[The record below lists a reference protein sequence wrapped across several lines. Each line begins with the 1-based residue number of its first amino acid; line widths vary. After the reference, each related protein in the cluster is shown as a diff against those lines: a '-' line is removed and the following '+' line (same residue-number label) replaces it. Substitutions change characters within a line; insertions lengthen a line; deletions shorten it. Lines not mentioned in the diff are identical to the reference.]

1 LEKILEREGKITRSV
16 AGVSASTL
24 ASRILGYLRDM
35 LIANFF
41 GAGLVADAFFVAYR
55 IPNLLRQLLGEGA
68 LSASFIPVFTEYL
81 TTKPKEETQ
90 RLARISGL
98 VLLTILSILTIL
110 GIIFSPI
117 IVRIVAPGFIK
128 NPEKLSL
135 TITLTRILFPFIM
148 AVGLAALALGIL
160 NSLHRFIIPAL
171 APCLLSISEI
181 FFILLICPL
190 MERPIIGLALGVLIG
205 GFAQFF
211 FQLPVIVKEG
221 FIIPT
226 SKSYSNPHLKPIN
239 YPQNLFKGWNIL
251 WKRWTSILNHPGVKR
266 IGLLMVPATLGLSV
280 SQVNIFVDTICASM
294 LKEGS
299 VTALYYANRIMQLPL
314 ALFGTAIATVTLPM
328 MSRSVA
334 ATNMQEL
341 KDTLSLALRMILFTI
356 IPASLGLII
365 LGNPIISLLFE
376 RGRFTSQATQSTSWA
391 LLFYSTGIV
400 AYAGVKVVAS
410 AFYSMQDTRAP
421 VRIASIAMVVNI
433 VLNLILMRILDVGG
447 LALATA
453 IASFINLSILLFYL
467 RKRIGRLGGKKVLH
481 SLAKILLASSAMG
494 IACIYSSR
502 FLGQIS
508 KLIQVAGTILI
519 CLAIYILATHLLRCD
534 EIKYV
539 WKIITRKEST
549 DEV

>member
-1 LEKILEREGKITRSV
+1 MKREGKITRSV

-41 GAGLVADAFFVAYR
+41 GAGFVADAFFVAYR

-81 TTKPKEETQ
+81 TTKPKEEAQ

-98 VLLTILSILTIL
+98 LLLILLSILTIL

-117 IVRIVAPGFIK
+117 IVRLIAPGFIR

-135 TITLTRILFPFIM
+135 TITLTRILFPFMI
-148 AVGLAALALGIL
+148 AIGLAALSLGIL

-181 FFILLICPL
+181 FFILFICPL
-190 MERPIIGLALGVLIG
+190 MERPIIGLALGVAAG

-211 FQLPVIVKEG
+211 FQLPSIVKEG
-221 FIIPT
+221 FVIPAGR
-226 SKSYSNPHLKPIN
+226 SYSNLYLKPIS
-239 YPQNLFKGWNIL
+239 YAKNLLKNWDVL
-251 WKRWTSILNHPGVKR
+251 WKRWTSTLNHPGVKR
-266 IGLLMVPATLGLSV
+266 IGLLMLPAALGLSV
-280 SQVNIFVDTICASM
+280 TQVNIFVDTICASI
-294 LKEGS
+294 LREGS

-314 ALFGTAIATVTLPM
+314 ALFGTAIATVALPM
-328 MSRSVA
+328 MSKSVA

-356 IPASLGLII
+356 VPASLGLII
-365 LGNPIISLLFE
+365 LGKPIISLLFE
-376 RGRFTSQATQSTSWA
+376 RGRFTSQATQATSWA

-410 AFYSMQDTRAP
+410 AFYSMQDTRTP
-421 VRIASIAMVVNI
+421 VRIASIAMVANI

-453 IASFINLSILLFYL
+453 IASFMNLLMLLFYL
-467 RKRIGRLGGKKVLH
+467 RKRIGRLGGKRVLL
-481 SLAKILLASSAMG
+481 SLAKILLASSAMA
-494 IACIYSSR
+494 IACIYFSR
-502 FLGQIS
+502 LLGQIN

-519 CLAIYILATHLLRCD
+519 CVTIYILVTHLLRCE

>member
-1 LEKILEREGKITRSV
+1 MKREGKITRSV

-41 GAGLVADAFFVAYR
+41 GAGFVADAFFVAYR

-81 TTKPKEETQ
+81 TTKPKEEAQ

-98 VLLTILSILTIL
+98 LLLILLSILTIL

-117 IVRIVAPGFIK
+117 IVRLIAPGFIR

-135 TITLTRILFPFIM
+135 TITLTRILFPFMI
-148 AVGLAALALGIL
+148 AIGLAALALGIL

-181 FFILLICPL
+181 FFILFICPL
-190 MERPIIGLALGVLIG
+190 MERPIIGLALGVAAG

-211 FQLPVIVKEG
+211 FQLPSIVKEG
-221 FIIPT
+221 FVIPAGR
-226 SKSYSNPHLKPIN
+226 SYSNLYLKPIS
-239 YPQNLFKGWNIL
+239 YAKNLLKNWDVL
-251 WKRWTSILNHPGVKR
+251 WKRWTSTLNHPGVKK
-266 IGLLMVPATLGLSV
+266 IGLLMLPATLGLSV
-280 SQVNIFVDTICASM
+280 TQVNTFVDTICASV
-294 LKEGS
+294 LREGS

-314 ALFGTAIATVTLPM
+314 ALFGTAIATVALPM

-356 IPASLGLII
+356 VPASLGLII
-365 LGNPIISLLFE
+365 LGKPIISLLFE
-376 RGRFTSQATQSTSWA
+376 RGRFTSQATQATSWA

-410 AFYSMQDTRAP
+410 AFYSMQDTRTP
-421 VRIASIAMVVNI
+421 VRIASIAMVANI

-453 IASFINLSILLFYL
+453 IASFMNLLILLFYL
-467 RKRIGRLGGKKVLH
+467 RKRIGRLGGKRVLL
-481 SLAKILLASSAMG
+481 SLAKILLASSAMA

-502 FLGQIS
+502 LLGQIN

-519 CLAIYILATHLLRCD
+519 CVTIYILVTHLLRCE

>member
-1 LEKILEREGKITRSV
+1 MEREGKITRSV
-16 AGVSASTL
+16 AGVSVSTL

-55 IPNLLRQLLGEGA
+55 IPNLLRRFLGEGA

-81 TTKPKEETQ
+81 TTKPKEEAQ

-98 VLLTILSILTIL
+98 LLLAILSILTIL

-117 IVRIVAPGFIK
+117 IVRVIAPGFIK
-128 NPEKLSL
+128 DPQKLSL
-135 TITLTRILFPFIM
+135 TITLTRILFPFMLAIGM
-148 AVGLAALALGIL
+148 AALALGIL

-171 APCLLSISEI
+171 APSLLSISEI
-181 FFILLICPL
+181 FFILFICPL
-190 MERPIIGLALGVLIG
+190 MERPIIGLVFGVLVG

-211 FQLPVIVKEG
+211 FQIPSLVKRGFLLPAG
-221 FIIPT
+221 
-226 SKSYSNPHLKPIN
+226 KSYSNPRLKLMD
-239 YPQNLFKGWNIL
+239 YPRNLQKNLSVL

-266 IGLLMVPATLGLSV
+266 IGLLMLPATLGLSV
-280 SQVNIFVDTICASM
+280 SQVNTFVDTICAS
-294 LKEGS
+294 LLREGS
-299 VTALYYANRIMQLPL
+299 VTALYYANRLMQLPL
-314 ALFGTAIATVTLPM
+314 ALFGTAIATVALPM

-334 ATNMQEL
+334 ATNMEEL
-341 KDTLSLALRMILFTI
+341 KDTLSLSLRMIMFTI
-356 IPASLGLII
+356 VPASLGLII
-365 LGNPIISLLFE
+365 LGSPIISLLFE
-376 RGRFTSQATQSTSWA
+376 RGRFTSQATQATSWA

-410 AFYSMQDTRAP
+410 AFYSMQDTRTP

-447 LALATA
+447 LAFATA
-453 IASFINLSILLFYL
+453 IASFINLLILLYYL
-467 RKRIGRLGGKKVLH
+467 RKKIGRLGGKKVLL
-481 SLAKILLASSAMG
+481 SLTKILLATSAMG
-494 IACIYSSR
+494 IACIYFSR
-502 FLGQIS
+502 LLGQIN
-508 KLIQVAGTILI
+508 KLIQVTGTILI
-519 CLAIYILATHLLRCD
+519 CVIIYILVTHLLKCE

-539 WKIITRKEST
+539 WRIITRKEST

>member
-1 LEKILEREGKITRSV
+1 LEREGKITRSV
-16 AGVSASTL
+16 AGVSVSTL

-55 IPNLLRQLLGEGA
+55 IPNLLRRLLGEGA

-81 TTKPKEETQ
+81 TTKPKEEAQ

-98 VLLTILSILTIL
+98 LLLAILSILTIL

-117 IVRIVAPGFIK
+117 IVRVIAPGFIK
-128 NPEKLSL
+128 DPQKLSL
-135 TITLTRILFPFIM
+135 TITLTRILFPFMM
-148 AVGLAALALGIL
+148 AIGMAALALGIL

-171 APCLLSISEI
+171 APSLLSISEI
-181 FFILLICPL
+181 FFILFICPL
-190 MERPIIGLALGVLIG
+190 MERPIIGLVLGVLVG

-211 FQLPVIVKEG
+211 FQVPSLVKKGFLLPAG
-221 FIIPT
+221 R
-226 SKSYSNPHLKPIN
+226 SYSNPRLKLMD
-239 YPQNLFKGWNIL
+239 YPQNLLKNWNVL

-266 IGLLMVPATLGLSV
+266 IGLLMLPATLGLSV
-280 SQVNIFVDTICASM
+280 SQVNTFVDTICAT
-294 LKEGS
+294 LLREGS
-299 VTALYYANRIMQLPL
+299 VTALYYANRLMQLPL
-314 ALFGTAIATVTLPM
+314 ALFGTAIATVALPM

-334 ATNMQEL
+334 ATNMEEL
-341 KDTLSLALRMILFTI
+341 KDTLSLSLRMIMFTI

-365 LGNPIISLLFE
+365 LGSPIISLLFE
-376 RGRFTSQATQSTSWA
+376 RGRFTSQATQATSWA

-410 AFYSMQDTRAP
+410 AFYSMQDTRTP
-421 VRIASIAMVVNI
+421 VRIASIAMVANI

-447 LALATA
+447 LAFATA
-453 IASFINLSILLFYL
+453 IASFINLLILLYYL
-467 RKRIGRLGGKKVLH
+467 RKRIGRLGGKKVLL
-481 SLAKILLASSAMG
+481 SLAKILVASSAMG
-494 IACIYSSR
+494 IACIYFSR
-502 FLGQIS
+502 LLGQIN

-519 CLAIYILATHLLRCD
+519 CVIIYILVAHLLRCD

-549 DEV
+549 NEV